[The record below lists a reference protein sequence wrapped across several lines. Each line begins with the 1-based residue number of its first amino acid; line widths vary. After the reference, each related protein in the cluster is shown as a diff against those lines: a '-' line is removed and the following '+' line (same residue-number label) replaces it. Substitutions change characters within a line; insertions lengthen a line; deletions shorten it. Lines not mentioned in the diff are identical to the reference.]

1 MEAYTLWCNGGT
13 FQEMLD
19 YNTKYSPITNNH
31 TLLQQGGPDMEQWTW
46 FVTFRQNC
54 VKLAWAFINIMNVVY
69 HCGILHNDLSKD
81 NIMLYFLA
89 DKLNVVYIGVCDWGE
104 AKCLQEVTTSLY
116 GFAKDQNATNTKKM
130 H

>member
-1 MEAYTLWCNGGT
+1 
-13 FQEMLD
+13 
-19 YNTKYSPITNNH
+19 
-31 TLLQQGGPDMEQWTW
+31 
-46 FVTFRQNC
+46 
-54 VKLAWAFINIMNVVY
+54 MNVVY

-116 GFAKDQNATNTKKM
+116 GFAKDQNATNTKKNVVKRLP
-130 H
+130 